1 MPKLIVIADDFTGS
15 NDTGVQLAK
24 KGALVAV
31 SLTDKPVACDIPV
44 INTESR
50 AVSAQEAA
58 ASVTTA
64 FEQNAA
70 KDTQVVFK
78 KIDSTFRGNIGAEIE
93 AAARAFGA
101 KLIIVAGAIPAAGRT
116 TVNGTCLV
124 NGIPVVDTEFAT
136 DPKTPVHHAEIA
148 NIIASQSK
156 LPCRNITVPAIKEG
170 GLDKAIIEVIE
181 GDLPQVLILDA
192 ETDDDLAHIASSLA
206 NTTAKMVLVGAAGI
220 ANQLPKSVF
229 LTEEKAPVL
238 VLAGSMSAVTQQQ
251 VDYCQDKGLHVLDID
266 AQAIWHHPDIT
277 LAQAVEQAGNL
288 LRQGKHCAIRTAR
301 DQAERQRAHQFCQ
314 QQKITG
320 TDMGNAVAQFLGRL
334 GKALME
340 SHPLSGVLFTGG
352 DIATAVAA
360 EIGADGYII
369 KGEVQPCIPYGHFT
383 DHHIPVV
390 TKAGGFGHAD
400 AIEQIIQHLQDNS

>member
-31 SLTDKPVACDIPV
+31 ALTDRPVACDIPV

-50 AVSAQEAA
+50 AVTALEAA
-58 ASVTTA
+58 ESVTRA
-64 FEQNAA
+64 FEQNADG
-70 KDTQVVFK
+70 DTRVVFK
-78 KIDSTFRGNIGAEIE
+78 KIDSTFRGNIGAETE

-101 KLIIVAGAIPAAGRT
+101 KLIVVAGAIPAAGRT
-116 TVNGTCLV
+116 TVNGVCLV
-124 NGIPVVDTEFAT
+124 NGVPVVDTEFAT
-136 DPKTPVHHAEIA
+136 DPKTPVNHAEIA
-148 NIIASQSK
+148 KIIASQSA
-156 LPCRNITVPAIKEG
+156 LACRNITLAEIKEG
-170 GLDKAIIEVIE
+170 VLDKTIIEVAAGE
-181 GDLPQVLILDA
+181 QPEVLILDA
-192 ETDDDLAHIASSLA
+192 ETDDDLAIIANSLA
-206 NTTAKMVLVGAAGI
+206 NTSAKMVLVGAAGI
-220 ANQLPKSVF
+220 ANQLPKRLF
-229 LTEEKAPVL
+229 LAGKQAPVL

-251 VDYCQDKGLHVLDID
+251 VDHCQGKGLNIIDVD
-266 AQAIWHHPDIT
+266 AQAIWHHPDST
-277 LAQAVEQAGNL
+277 LEQAISQAGEL
-288 LRQGKHCAIRTAR
+288 LQQGKHCAVRTAR
-301 DQAERQRAHQFCQ
+301 DQAERQRAQAFCQ

-320 TDMGNAVAQFLGRL
+320 TDMGNAVARFLGQL
-334 GKALME
+334 GKAMME

-390 TKAGGFGHAD
+390 TKAGGFGSTD
-400 AIEQIIQHLQDNS
+400 AIEKIIQYLQDNS